1 MSASDRPEDEAVPDP
16 FHCGYAAIVGRPNV
30 GKSTL
35 LNRLVGQKVSITSRK
50 PQTTRHQVLGI
61 QTTDRHQVV
70 YIDTPGI
77 HRQVRR
83 AINRY
88 MNRAADGALE
98 QVDVVLLVV
107 RALQWKDED
116 DLALER
122 LASLSKPLLVVVSQV
137 DRIKQK
143 EQLLPFLAMVQ
154 QHLPHGEVIPV
165 SAVRGENIEVL
176 EREIVRHLPA
186 GPPLFPEEQVTDRSE
201 RFLAAEL
208 VREKLTRTL
217 GEELPY
223 RLTVEIER
231 FNIRNRVAHIDA
243 VIWVERESQKG
254 MVIGHEGRILKKA
267 GEEARRDLET
277 MLGSKVFLRTW
288 VKVKENWSDDE
299 RLLRRMGYD
308 GV

>member
-1 MSASDRPEDEAVPDP
+1 MPSNPDEAGSVPGE
-16 FHCGYAAIVGRPNV
+16 FRCGYAAIVGRPNV

-61 QTTDRHQVV
+61 HTTACHQVV

-77 HRQVRR
+77 HQQAHR

-88 MNRAADGALE
+88 MNRVADGALD
-98 QVDVVLLVV
+98 QVDVVLFMV

-116 DLALER
+116 ELVLER
-122 LASLSKPLLVVVSQV
+122 VAALPKPLLVVVSQV
-137 DRIKQK
+137 DRVKPK
-143 EQLLPFLAMVQ
+143 EQLLPFLATLQ
-154 QHLPHGEVIPV
+154 QRLPRGEIVPV
-165 SAVRGENIEVL
+165 SAVHGENTAVL
-176 EREIVRHLPA
+176 EREITRRLPA
-186 GPPLFPEEQVTDRSE
+186 GPPLYPEEQVTDRSE

-208 VREKLTRTL
+208 VREKLTRAL

-231 FNIRNRVAHIDA
+231 FKTKNRVAHIDA

-254 MVIGHEGRILKKA
+254 MVIGHGGRILKKA

-277 MLGSKVFLRTW
+277 MLGGRVFLRTW

-299 RLLRRMGYD
+299 RLLQRMGYD

>member
-1 MSASDRPEDEAVPDP
+1 MS
-16 FHCGYAAIVGRPNV
+16 FTLAIVGRPNV

-77 HRQVRR
+77 HRQARR

-98 QVDVVLLVV
+98 QVDVVLFMI

-116 DLALER
+116 DLVLER
-122 LASLSKPLLVVVSQV
+122 VAALSKPLLVVVSQV

-143 EQLLPFLAMVQ
+143 EQLLPFLATVQ
-154 QHLPHGEVIPV
+154 QHLPHGEVIPI
-165 SAVRGENIEVL
+165 SAIHGQNIEVL
-176 EREIVRHLPA
+176 EREIARRLPA
-186 GPPLFPEEQVTDRSE
+186 GAPLFPEEQVTDRSE

-231 FNIRNRVAHIDA
+231 FKTKNRVTHIDA

-277 MLGSKVFLRTW
+277 MLESKVFLRTW

-299 RLLRRMGYD
+299 RLLRLMGYD

>member
-1 MSASDRPEDEAVPDP
+1 MPADFDQDEGVPDE
-16 FHCGYAAIVGRPNV
+16 FRCGYAAIVGRPNV

-61 QTTDRHQVV
+61 QTTARHQVV
-70 YIDTPGI
+70 YLDTPGI
-77 HRQVRR
+77 HRHARR

-98 QVDVVLLVV
+98 QVDVVLFMV
-107 RALQWKDED
+107 RALQWTDED
-116 DLALER
+116 DLVLQRIA
-122 LASLSKPLLVVVSQV
+122 AISKPVLLLVSQV
-137 DRIKQK
+137 DRVKQK
-143 EQLLPFLAMVQ
+143 DQLLPFLATVQ
-154 QHLPHGEVIPV
+154 QHLPGGEIIPV
-165 SAVRGENIEVL
+165 SATHGENIEVL
-176 EREIVRHLPA
+176 ELQIAARLPV

-208 VREKLTRTL
+208 VREKLTRAL

-231 FNIRNRVAHIDA
+231 FKTRNGVFHIDA

-254 MVIGHEGRILKKA
+254 MVIGHGGRILKKA
-267 GEEARRDLET
+267 GADARRDLES
-277 MLGSKVFLRTW
+277 MLEGKVFLRTW

-308 GV
+308 GA

>member
-1 MSASDRPEDEAVPDP
+1 MTPLDLDENEGVPSE

-77 HRQVRR
+77 HRQARR

-98 QVDVVLLVV
+98 QVDVVLFMV
-107 RALQWKDED
+107 RALQWRDED
-116 DLALER
+116 DLVLKRVAD
-122 LASLSKPLLVVVSQV
+122 LSKPLLVVVSQV
-137 DRIKQK
+137 DRVKQK
-143 EQLLPFLAMVQ
+143 EQLLPFLATVQ
-154 QHLPHGEVIPV
+154 ELLPHGEIIPV
-165 SAVRGENIEVL
+165 SAVHGENIDTL
-176 EREIVRHLPA
+176 EREIARRLPA
-186 GPPLFPEEQVTDRSE
+186 GPPLFPGEQVTDRSE

-208 VREKLTRTL
+208 VREKLTRAL

-231 FNIRNRVAHIDA
+231 FNTRNHVVHIDA

-277 MLGSKVFLRTW
+277 MLESRVFLRTW